1 MRSTYYQLINY
12 LNNAKERDVFYY
24 AASTILEHIDEIP
37 DLSIGQV
44 AELCFASPA
53 TISRLIR
60 KLNFES
66 FNEFKH
72 EVIKSINDRDRID
85 TLRYGNEPFEK
96 YPNVSHDEIKNDFK
110 DAIIENIE
118 FTHQK
123 VTTKDIDEIV
133 DMIDACHRVIFLGFN
148 TGQYMSSQLQ
158 GTLAGFNKAIV
169 SHGNE
174 RLQLEV
180 LEDIHED
187 DLIILSSITGNYFK
201 YKSAAM
207 EMLKKSKAKKIII
220 TQAYEVGEASK
231 ADKVIQIGK
240 TNDSYIG
247 KFSMMMI
254 FEMIEMFYV
263 ARHKN
268 EQNNINK
275 G

>member
-1 MRSTYYQLINY
+1 MRSAYYQLINY
-12 LNNAKERDVFYY
+12 LNTAKERDVFYY
-24 AASTILEHIDEIP
+24 AASTILEHIEEIP
-37 DLSIGQV
+37 NLSIGQV
-44 AELCFASPA
+44 ADLCFASPA
-53 TISRLIR
+53 TISRLVR

-66 FNEFKH
+66 FNEFKQ
-72 EVIKSINDRDRID
+72 EVVRSMNEMDRIQ
-85 TLRYGNEPFEK
+85 TVRYGNEPVEQ
-96 YPNVSHDEIKNDFK
+96 YPNVSRSNIKTEFK

-118 FTHQK
+118 FTNQT
-123 VTTKDIDEIV
+123 VSVNDIEEIV
-133 DMIDACHRVIFLGFN
+133 DYIDQANRVIFLGFN

-158 GTLAGFNKAIV
+158 ATLAGYNKAIV

-207 EMLKKSKAKKIII
+207 EMFKKSKAKKVII
-220 TQAYEVGEASK
+220 TQAYEIGEASK
-231 ADKVIQIGK
+231 ADKVIQVGK

-247 KFSMMMI
+247 KFSTMMV

-263 ARHKN
+263 ARHKQ
-268 EQNNINK
+268 EHHNINK